1 MEPGAQTAPS
11 MQGRDLKLQTPFTTL
26 VILRSPA
33 EHLGLSGWA
42 WVQPVLEDG
51 GREWQCLPQAPMP
64 LPVPHWGL
72 ALCGGSACLSFSITW
87 AFS

>member
-1 MEPGAQTAPS
+1 MEPGAQTGPS
-11 MQGRDLKLQTPFTTL
+11 MLGELKLQTLFTTT
-26 VILRSPA
+26 VTLRTPA

-42 WVQPVLEDG
+42 WVQPVLEARG
-51 GREWQCLPQAPMP
+51 QQWQCPPLAPMP

-72 ALCGGSACLSFSITW
+72 ALCGGSACLPFSITR